1 VSAQEIAYYKDRY
14 ESMRGAFNR
23 EFHQTVL
30 MKRQA
35 DAAEK
40 ERDDYKKKVVEL
52 EAKVDFLEEQL
63 GYKRRIADLE
73 KLARL
78 DVTEQEKH
86 E

>member
-1 VSAQEIAYYKDRY
+1 
-14 ESMRGAFNR
+14 
-23 EFHQTVL
+23 
-30 MKRQA
+30 
-35 DAAEK
+35 
-40 ERDDYKKKVVEL
+40 L